1 MIRESLVIPTGL
13 FYAHVEPNH
22 GNHEIN
28 LITVQDIMLF
38 LAPDLKLTFMA
49 QTKLCENVTNTIG
62 NLPPVGSEAIE
73 FVLTGS
79 DMKDISSKQFE
90 GKNVVLNIFPSI
102 DTGVCATSVRTFNKK
117 VAGLADTVVVCV
129 SKDLPFAMKRF
140 CGAEGIQNVMLTS
153 DFRNRGFSKNYGVE
167 LVDGGFAGLTARA
180 IVVIDKDGKVKHT
193 QLVEAIGQEPDYDSA
208 LNALS

>member
-1 MIRESLVIPTGL
+1 
-13 FYAHVEPNH
+13 
-22 GNHEIN
+22 
-28 LITVQDIMLF
+28 
-38 LAPDLKLTFMA
+38 MA
-49 QTKLCENVTNTIG
+49 QTKLGENVVNTIG
-62 NLPPVGSEAIE
+62 SLPAVGSEATE

-79 DMKDISSKQFE
+79 DMRDISLKQFD
-90 GKNVVLNIFPSI
+90 GKNIVLNIFPSI

-117 VAGLADTVVVCV
+117 AAGLSDTVVLCV

-140 CGAEGIQNVMLTS
+140 CGAEGIENVMLTS

-180 IVVIDKDGKVKHT
+180 VVVIGKEGRVKYT
-193 QLVEAIGQEPDYDSA
+193 QLVPAIGQEPDYDSA